1 MEDQNKKIRYQKT
14 LETRKA
20 TAEKRKSQTCKVFT
34 FKINENKLSST
45 QKEQLKMIFVEAK
58 WLYNDIL
65 NFSKDNPIWKY
76 DTKTKELTTLNKNK
90 EPEIRTL
97 NFIGSSMKQ
106 AVHEQISSVIIIS

>member
-1 MEDQNKKIRYQKT
+1 MEDQSKKLRYQKT

-20 TAEKRKSQTCKVFT
+20 TSEKRKTQTCKVFT

-76 DTKTKELTTLNKNK
+76 NTKTKELTILNKSK
-90 EPEIRTL
+90 ETELKTL
-97 NFIGSSMKQ
+97 NFIGSSMK
-106 AVHEQISSVIIIS
+106 